1 MGVTKDGSEKQ
12 WLNSGTEVGSG
23 EGTVADGQLLSGYL
37 VLLGLPGQRLHHG
50 QWLGTPLPGAED
62 SSPAGRTGGVCG

>member
-23 EGTVADGQLLSGYL
+23 EGAVADGQLLSGYL
-37 VLLGLPGQRLHHG
+37 VLLGLPGQ
-50 QWLGTPLPGAED
+50 
-62 SSPAGRTGGVCG
+62 

>member
-23 EGTVADGQLLSGYL
+23 EGAMADGQPLSGYL

-62 SSPAGRTGGVCG
+62 SSPAGRTGGMCG